1 MSAKKSGGLGRGLG
15 ALIATPD
22 SGLPDWAQA
31 EKQAET
37 APEQPSASGGIQEIP
52 LRLILSLIH
61 I

>member
-37 APEQPSASGGIQEIP
+37 APEQPSASGGIQE
-52 LRLILSLIH
+52 LSLIH